1 MEEDELEAMKFF
13 KDEDRY
19 SFLSEKK
26 LQPNII
32 AALKKLE
39 QDNTIAC
46 AWEKNQTYPMD
57 CELTEKGFYLRE
69 HLKENV
75 WNKE

>member
-1 MEEDELEAMKFF
+1 MDDELEAMKLF
-13 KDEDRY
+13 KDEDQY
-19 SFLSEKK
+19 TFLIENR
-26 LQPNII
+26 LEPNTI

-39 QDNTIAC
+39 QDNMIAC
-46 AWEKNQTYPMD
+46 AWGKNQEYPLD

-69 HLKENV
+69 HLKTNV